1 MSIEKQLEE
10 LTNAGLERSVV
21 DTVPVGAGRLLFDG
35 AECLDFS
42 SNDYL
47 GMAGDREL
55 VERLC
60 EAARETGVGSGAA
73 RLLSG
78 SRPLASRFE
87 TKFAE
92 LMGKEDALLFNSG
105 YHANSGLIGAITTGD
120 SVVFSDQH
128 NHASIVDGC
137 RLSRASIVVYKH
149 ADMDH
154 LESLLSTMTDDG
166 ILDPTATNVLV
177 TEGLFSMDG
186 DSPDLPRLLHL
197 KRGYGLLLYVDDA
210 HGFGILGKTGRG
222 AFEDI
227 LPDVDIML
235 ACFGKAVGVFGAAAA
250 ADASVLRLARSR
262 ARPFVFSTSL
272 PPAIVATVDLALYL
286 LSGRKGSRLRKK
298 LHRRA
303 TLFRNLLAEGGL
315 AIGPGESHIVPVL
328 LGDEVAALGASV
340 SLLEAGIFCR
350 AIRYPT
356 VPMGSARL
364 RFSVTALHRE
374 KDLRW
379 AAARIIQ
386 VCKSL
391 EVKI

>member
-10 LTNAGLERSVV
+10 LTDAGLERNVV
-21 DTVPVGAGRLLFDG
+21 DTVPVGAGRSLFDG

-60 EAARETGVGSGAA
+60 EAARDAGVGSGAA

-105 YHANSGLIGAITTGD
+105 YHANSGLFGAITTRE
-120 SVVFSDQH
+120 SVVFSDQY

-137 RLSRASIVVYKH
+137 RLSRATIAVYDH
-149 ADMDH
+149 NDMDH

-166 ILDPTATNVLV
+166 RLVSSATNVLV

-186 DSPDLPRLLHL
+186 DSPDVERLVRL
-197 KRGYGLLLYVDDA
+197 KRGYGLILYVDDA
-210 HGFGILGKTGRG
+210 HGFGVLGKTGRG
-222 AFEDI
+222 AFEEV
-227 LPDVDIML
+227 LGDVDIML
-235 ACFGKAVGVFGAAAA
+235 ACFGKAVGVFGAAVA
-250 ADASVLRLARSR
+250 ADSSVLRLARSR

-286 LSGRKGSRLRKK
+286 LSGRKGSRLRKR
-298 LHRRA
+298 LHKRA
-303 TLFRNLLAEGGL
+303 SLFRALLTEAGL
-315 AIGPGESHIVPVL
+315 AIGPGESHIVPVF
-328 LGDEVAALGASV
+328 LGNEDVALGASV
-340 SLLEAGIFCR
+340 KLLEAGVFCR

-356 VPMGSARL
+356 VPMGAARL
-364 RFSVTALHRE
+364 RFSVTARHRE

-379 AAARIIQ
+379 AAAEIIR
-386 VCKSL
+386 VCTCPEEKA
-391 EVKI
+391 